1 MARDKAKEESGSAWR
16 AVRIG
21 FLLLVLAAVAVQ
33 TWLDRVTTQSWH
45 QTLWVGIYPLN
56 GDGTSRA
63 QSYLDGLT
71 VKDFASVET
80 FFAREAHRY
89 GLRLDEPVHVE
100 LYPQGST
107 LPPLLASDASA
118 LGVAWWSLKLRWF
131 AHRAGQVP
139 GRVPARIRL
148 FVLYH
153 DPSTLQ
159 SVPDSH
165 GLQKGLVGVLHV
177 YADPTMAGSNN
188 VVIAHELLHTVGAT
202 DKYDFSTGLPLFPEG
217 FADPERDPRYPQE
230 QTEIM
235 AGRRPVS
242 AQEADIPQSL
252 REVIVG
258 PASAREI
265 KWTRN

>member
-1 MARDKAKEESGSAWR
+1 VVRSEAKRDSGSAWR
-16 AVRIG
+16 TVRIG
-21 FLLLVLAAVAVQ
+21 LLLLVLAAVATQ
-33 TWLDRVTTQSWH
+33 TWLDRVTTQSWR

-56 GDGTSRA
+56 GDGTPQA
-63 QSYLDGLT
+63 QSYVEGLT
-71 VKDFASVET
+71 VKDFAAVET

-89 GLRLDEPVHVE
+89 RVQPDEPVHIE

-107 LPPLLASDASA
+107 LPPVLPADA
-118 LGVAWWSLKLRWF
+118 GPVGTAWWSLKLRWF
-131 AHRAGQVP
+131 AYRASRVP

-177 YADPTMAGSNN
+177 FADPTMAGSNN

-202 DKYDFSTGLPLFPEG
+202 DKYDLTSGLPLFPGG
-217 FADPERDPRYPQE
+217 FADPDRDPRYPQE

-235 AGRRPVS
+235 AGRRPIS
-242 AQEADIPQSL
+242 AQDAEMPRSL

-258 PASAREI
+258 PATAREI